1 MKGIVFSRHAL
12 DTMEDRGATTQEV
25 AQAIRVGERVPAKG
39 RRVAF
44 RKNFPYRREW
54 KGRFY
59 ETKQVMPIVAEE
71 SEQFVVVT
79 VYVFFLG
86 GGR

>member
-1 MKGIVFSRHAL
+1 
-12 DTMEDRGATTQEV
+12 MEDRGATTQEV

-71 SEQFVVVT
+71 SEEFVVVT